1 MSDSLTVTGTTT
13 PVTIYG
19 TYAAA
24 KDYIA
29 STYGPLYTA
38 WTALTPDDQKRT
50 LIAAVRLLEQQS
62 WDPTTASTFAVRDAI
77 AAFGQAE
84 YELAVLIADS
94 PDIVQQHDQGSNVQ
108 SAGAGS
114 ARVSFFAPTSATDG
128 TATVLPPVVER
139 LVGGYLA
146 SADVTTSSIATGTGQ
161 ASQFDDGDDDADD
174 NLFGRSW
181 PL

>member
-13 PVTIYG
+13 PVTVYG

-29 STYGPLYTA
+29 SAYGPLYTA
-38 WTALTPDDQKRT
+38 WTALQPDDQKRT

-62 WDPTTASTFAVRDAI
+62 WDPVTAATFVIRDAI

-94 PDIVQQHDQGSNVQ
+94 PDLVQQHDQGSNVQ

-114 ARVSFFAPTSATDG
+114 ARVSFFAPTSAADG
-128 TATVLPPVVER
+128 TATVLPPIVER
-139 LVGGYLA
+139 LIGSYLA
-146 SADVTTSSIATGTGQ
+146 SADNTSLSIASGTGET
-161 ASQFDDGDDDADD
+161 SHFDDDDDDPPFA
-174 NLFGRSW
+174 RTW